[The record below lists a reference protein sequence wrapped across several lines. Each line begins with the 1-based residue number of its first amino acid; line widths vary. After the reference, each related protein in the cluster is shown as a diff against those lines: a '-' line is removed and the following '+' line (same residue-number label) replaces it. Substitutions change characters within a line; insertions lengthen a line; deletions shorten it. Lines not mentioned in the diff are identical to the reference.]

1 MKVRILQYP
10 LVLTKNLRVMW
21 IRNRIVYVYDV
32 EIFPNCFHCCCK
44 DTETGRL
51 YKFEISERRN
61 QLEDLV
67 GFFLSEG
74 QWNMRMF
81 CGYNNH
87 HYDDVI
93 INYIID
99 YSRKLAS
106 LPYWKICQSLFNLS
120 TTIVED
126 EDGSREKLKQWKYA
140 HYFESMDLLT
150 MQFSQK
156 LRVGLK
162 TMQVTMHYKNVYEYG
177 GDFDQPLPVDK
188 IDEMIAYNINDV
200 ESTTELLNRLK
211 EQIELR
217 LFIEQEHGI
226 DCLSMDSVKMA
237 ETFLLEEYSKRSGI
251 PKNVIKE
258 MRSPMDYI
266 PLKDVILPFIKYKNP
281 KLQDVLEDMKKQIV
295 YSKERK
301 GYEKKFVL
309 SNVVYSVG
317 VGGIHSIHTP
327 KIFLPKDD
335 EHIGHADVTSMYPS
349 LLIKYQLGP
358 RHLGKLF
365 CDIFEDIYYERIEA
379 KRTGQKIKN
388 LFLKI
393 VLNSPTGKMQQEV
406 SWMYDPF
413 NVFKIRINGQLIL
426 LMLVDRLLELGCEI
440 IQVNTDGVV
449 YRAKNNLREGIER
462 AISEI
467 EQITQLGFEV
477 DEYEAFYQYAIND
490 YFGVLKGG
498 EIEEKGMFITKTKL
512 GKGLAPVVIPKAVIN
527 YFVHKIPVTETI
539 EKDKDIRDFLM
550 SQAVD
555 KKFKVIHGDK
565 PVQRINRFYASTDGP
580 YLFKGLKNPLR
591 TISFV
596 RLTFK
601 NGTTKEVPKG
611 EVEEGG
617 RYWYNSHIVSIENI
631 GERIID
637 LNETEGL
644 QNMLTKS
651 GVTILNKFDDTPIED
666 RKINYRYYTSEAK
679 KIIADFTEQQLELF

>member
-1 MKVRILQYP
+1 
-10 LVLTKNLRVMW
+10 MW
-21 IRNRIVYVYDV
+21 IRDRKVVVFDI

-44 DTETGRL
+44 DTESKRIIN
-51 YKFEISERRN
+51 FEISERKN
-61 QLEDLV
+61 QLENLA
-67 GFFLSEG
+67 GFFYYNNYAS
-74 QWNMRMF
+74 QCMF

-99 YSRKLAS
+99 YKDKLTG
-106 LPYWKICQSLFNLS
+106 LPYWRICQSLFNLS
-120 TTIVED
+120 QTIVED
-126 EDGSREKLKQWKYA
+126 EEGSREKVKRWKYA
-140 HYFESMDLLT
+140 HYFQSMDLLT
-150 MQFSQK
+150 MMFSQK

-162 TMQVTMHYKNVYEYG
+162 TMQATMHYHNVYEYE
-177 GDFDQPLPVDK
+177 GDFNKPIPPTE
-188 IDEMIAYNINDV
+188 IDNMIEYNINDV
-200 ESTTELLNRLK
+200 ESTEELLNQLK
-211 EQIELR
+211 EQIDLR
-217 LFIEQEHGI
+217 LFIEKEHGI

-281 KLQDVLEDMKKQIV
+281 KLQDVLEDMKKQVV

-327 KIFLPKDD
+327 QIFLPKDN

-365 CDIFEDIYYERIEA
+365 CDIFEGIYHERVEA

-449 YRAKNNLREGIER
+449 YRAKNSLREGIER
-462 AISEI
+462 AISEV

-490 YFGVLKGG
+490 YFGVLANG

-512 GKGLAPVVIPKAVIN
+512 GKGLSPVVIPKAVIN
-527 YFVHKIPVTETI
+527 YFVHHIPVTETI
-539 EKDKDIRDFLM
+539 EKDRDIRDFLM

-555 KKFKVIHGDK
+555 KKFKVIHGEK
-565 PVQRINRFYASTDGP
+565 PVQRINRFYASTNGP
-580 YLFKGLKNPLR
+580 YLYKEDPGGSRDR
-591 TISFV
+591 T
-596 RLTFK
+596 
-601 NGTTKEVPKG
+601 
-611 EVEEGG
+611 
-617 RYWYNSHIVSIENI
+617 
-631 GERIID
+631 
-637 LNETEGL
+637 
-644 QNMLTKS
+644 NMLTKS
-651 GVTILNKFDDTPIED
+651 GVTILNKFDDRPIED
-666 RKINYRYYTSEAK
+666 RKINYRYYISEAK
-679 KIIADFTEQQLELF
+679 KVIADFTEQQLSLFQ

>member
-1 MKVRILQYP
+1 
-10 LVLTKNLRVMW
+10 MW
-21 IRNRIVYVYDV
+21 IRGDKVIVYDI

-44 DTETGRL
+44 DTETDTL
-51 YKFEISERRN
+51 YKFEISERKN
-61 QLEDLV
+61 QLNELV
-67 GFFLSEG
+67 SFFL
-74 QWNMRMF
+74 QPKVIF

-93 INYIID
+93 LNYIID
-99 YSRKLAS
+99 YQLKLTD
-106 LPYWKICQSLFNLS
+106 LPYWRICQSLFNLS
-120 TTIVED
+120 SYIVED
-126 EDGSREKLKQWKYA
+126 EEGSRERLKRWKYA
-140 HYFESMDLLT
+140 HYFKSMDLLT

-162 TMQVTMHYKNVYEYG
+162 TMQVTMHYKNVQEYD
-177 GDFDQPLPVDK
+177 GDFDKPLPSDK
-188 IDEMIAYNINDV
+188 IDEMIAYNVNDV

-211 EQIELR
+211 DQVELR

-237 ETFLLEEYSKRSGI
+237 ETFLLEKYSQKSGI

-266 PLKDVILPFIKYKNP
+266 PLKDVILPFIRYKNP

-327 KIFLPKDD
+327 KIFHPGED
-335 EHIGHADVTSMYPS
+335 EFIGHADVESMYPS
-349 LLIKYQLGP
+349 LLIEYNWGP

-365 CDIFEDIYYERIEA
+365 CELFAGLKAERLEA
-379 KRTGQKIKN
+379 KHTGQKVKN

-426 LMLVDRLLELGCEI
+426 LMLVDRLLDLGCEI

-449 YRAKNNLREGIER
+449 YRAKNTLRERIQE
-462 AISEI
+462 AISEV
-467 EQITQLGFEV
+467 ERITRLEFES

-490 YFGVLKGG
+490 YFGVMKGYS
-498 EIEEKGMFITKTKL
+498 ESKDPDLIERKGMFITKTKL
-512 GKGLAPVVIPKAVIN
+512 GKGLAPVVIPKAIIA
-527 YFVHKIPVTETI
+527 YFTQGTPVAEFI

-555 KKFKVIHGDK
+555 KKFKVVHGDK
-565 PVQRINRFYASTDGP
+565 PVQRINRFYASTNGP
-580 YLFKGLKNPLR
+580 YLFKVKENENPGH
-591 TISFV
+591 FV
-596 RLTFK
+596 K
-601 NGTTKEVPKG
+601 SDPWGYSYEYDVP
-611 EVEEGG
+611 EES
-617 RYWYNSHIVSIENI
+617 WS
-631 GERIID
+631 
-637 LNETEGL
+637 
-644 QNMLTKS
+644 NMLTKS
-651 GVTILNKFDDTPIED
+651 GVTILNKFDDRPIED
-666 RKINYRYYTSEAK
+666 RKINYRYYISEAK
-679 KIIADFTEQQLELF
+679 KVIADFTEQQLSLF

>member
-1 MKVRILQYP
+1 
-10 LVLTKNLRVMW
+10 MW
-21 IRNRIVYVYDV
+21 IREDRAVVYDIEV
-32 EIFPNCFHCCCK
+32 FPNVFHAVLY
-44 DTETGRL
+44 DTE
-51 YKFEISERRN
+51 YKTRICIEISERRN
-61 QLEDLV
+61 DLEDLLV
-67 GFFLSEG
+67 LFTEKDNKIFV
-74 QWNMRMF
+74 
-81 CGYNNH
+81 GYNNH

-99 YSRKLAS
+99 YKEKLTG
-106 LPYWKICQSLFNLS
+106 LPYWRICQSIFNLS
-120 TTIVED
+120 SYIVKD
-126 EDGSREKLKQWKYA
+126 EEGSRERLKRWKYA
-140 HYFESMDLLT
+140 HYFKSMDLLT

-162 TMQVTMHYKNVYEYG
+162 TMQVTMHYKNVQEYD
-177 GDFDQPLPVDK
+177 GDFDQFLPSEK
-188 IDEMIAYNINDV
+188 IDEMIAYNVNDV
-200 ESTTELLNRLK
+200 ESTTELLSRLK
-211 EQIELR
+211 DQVELR

-237 ETFLLEEYSKRSGI
+237 ETFLLEKYSEKSGI

-266 PLKDVILPFIKYKNP
+266 PLKDVILPFIRYKNP
-281 KLQDVLEDMKKQIV
+281 KLQDVLEDMKKQTV

-301 GYEKKFVL
+301 GYENKFVI

-327 KIFLPKDD
+327 KIFHPGED
-335 EHIGHADVTSMYPS
+335 EFIGHADVASMYPS
-349 LLIKYQLGP
+349 LLIEYQWGP

-365 CDIFEDIYYERIEA
+365 CDLFAGLKAERLEA
-379 KRTGQKIKN
+379 KHTGQKVKN
-388 LFLKI
+388 MFLKI

-449 YRAKNNLREGIER
+449 YRAKNALRERIQE
-462 AISEI
+462 AISEV
-467 EQITQLGFEV
+467 ERITRLEFES

-512 GKGLAPVVIPKAVIN
+512 GKGLAPVVIPKAIIA
-527 YFVHKIPVTETI
+527 YFTKNIPVEEFI
-539 EKDKDIRDFLM
+539 KNDRDIKDFLM

-555 KKFKVIHGDK
+555 KKFEVWHGEHR
-565 PVQRINRFYASTDGP
+565 VQRINRFYASTNGP
-580 YLFKGLKNPLR
+580 YIFKRKFNQ
-591 TISFV
+591 
-596 RLTFK
+596 
-601 NGTTKEVPKG
+601 
-611 EVEEGG
+611 
-617 RYWYNSHIVSIENI
+617 ENVGKYI
-631 GERIID
+631 GEWDNVRID
-637 LNETEGL
+637 DGWSE

-651 GVTILNKFDDTPIED
+651 GVTILNKFDDLPIEN
-666 RKINYRYYTSEAK
+666 RKINYRYYISEAK
-679 KIIADFTEQQLELF
+679 KVIADFTEQQLSLFQ

>member
-1 MKVRILQYP
+1 
-10 LVLTKNLRVMW
+10 MW
-21 IRNRIVYVYDV
+21 IRNDRACVYDV
-32 EIFPNCFHCCCK
+32 EIFPNVFHAVIY
-44 DTETGRL
+44 DTEYKMRL
-51 YKFEISERRN
+51 CIEISERRN
-61 QLEDLV
+61 DIEELITLFTENDNKIFV
-67 GFFLSEG
+67 
-74 QWNMRMF
+74 
-81 CGYNNH
+81 GYNNH

-93 INYIID
+93 VNYIID
-99 YSRKLAS
+99 YKDKLTN
-106 LPYWKICQSLFNLS
+106 LPYWRICQSLFNLS
-120 TTIVED
+120 SYIVKD
-126 EDGSREKLKQWKYA
+126 EEGSREKLKRWKYA
-140 HYFESMDLLT
+140 HYFKSMDLLT

-162 TMQVTMHYKNVYEYG
+162 TMQVTMHYNNVQEYD
-177 GDFDQPLPVDK
+177 GDFDQPLPSDK

-211 EQIELR
+211 DQVELR

-237 ETFLLEEYSKRSGI
+237 ETFLLEKYSEKSGI

-266 PLKDVILPFIKYKNP
+266 PLQDVILPFIRYKNP
-281 KLQDVLEDMKKQIV
+281 KLQDVLKDMKKQIV

-301 GYEKKFVL
+301 GYENKFVI

-327 KIFLPKDD
+327 KIFRPGED
-335 EHIGHADVTSMYPS
+335 EFIGHADVASMYPS
-349 LLIKYQLGP
+349 LLIEYQWGP

-365 CDIFEDIYYERIEA
+365 CDLFAGLKAERLEA
-379 KRTGQKIKN
+379 KHTGQKVKN

-426 LMLVDRLLELGCEI
+426 LMLVDRLLGLGCEI

-449 YRAKNNLREGIER
+449 YRAKNTLREGIQE
-462 AISEI
+462 AISEV
-467 EQITQLGFEV
+467 ERITRLEFES

-512 GKGLAPVVIPKAVIN
+512 GKGLAPVIIPKAVIA
-527 YFVHKIPVTETI
+527 YFTQHVPV
-539 EKDKDIRDFLM
+539 EKTVKEDKDIKDFLM

-555 KKFKVIHGDK
+555 KKFRVIHGEK
-565 PVQRINRFYASTDGP
+565 PIQRINRFYASTNGP
-580 YLFKGLKNPLR
+580 YLYK
-591 TISFV
+591 
-596 RLTFK
+596 RLYTQK
-601 NGTTKEVPKG
+601 DKVGKP
-611 EVEEGG
+611 
-617 RYWYNSHIVSIENI
+617 
-631 GERIID
+631 IID
-637 LNETEGL
+637 PWGYTDGIYPEYEDH
-644 QNMLTKS
+644 NMLTKS
-651 GVTILNKFDDTPIED
+651 GVTILNKFDDRPIED
-666 RKINYRYYTSEAK
+666 RKINYRYYISEAK
-679 KIIADFTEQQLELF
+679 KIIADFTEQQLELFQ